1 MIEISG
7 PEFCLDKSA
16 KNLVILLHGWGA
28 NGNNFIEI
36 GKAMSKFLPNSFF
49 VAPNAPFEREVGGYQ
64 WFSLEDRSE
73 VAILTGIKKAADIL
87 NDFIDIKL
95 KSFGFSEKQLS
106 LVGFSQGAMMALHT
120 SLRRS
125 NPCSSVVAY
134 SGRLVAPSKLPRELK
149 SKPNICIIH
158 SRDDA
163 VVPFTAFEAAV
174 EALTNN
180 NIEIE
185 SHSLDGIGHTID
197 DKGVKLGAEFIKKH
211 FLNQV

>member
-7 PEFCLDKSA
+7 PEFCLNKSA
-16 KNLVILLHGWGA
+16 ENLVILLHGWGA
-28 NGNNFIEI
+28 SGDSFIEV

-49 VAPNAPFEREVGGYQ
+49 VAPNAPFEREDGGYQ
-64 WFSLEDRSE
+64 WFSLEDRRE
-73 VAILTGIKKAADIL
+73 PAILSGIERAADIL
-87 NDFIDIKL
+87 DSFIDMKL

-106 LVGFSQGAMMALHT
+106 LVGFSQGAMLALHT
-120 SLRRS
+120 SLRHLR
-125 NPCSSVVAY
+125 PCSSVVAY
-134 SGRLVAPSKLPRELK
+134 SGRLVAPSRLSGELK

-158 SRDDA
+158 SRDDV

-197 DKGVKLGAEFIKKH
+197 DKGIKLGAEFIKKH
-211 FLNQV
+211 FLS